1 MKIYRI
7 KIGHYLYVQS
17 ILISAEQPHI
27 SCVITPDKEEAG
39 IFEEDKAKIYCKE
52 LNNDEIKNSGLEITL
67 EEVIK
72 SDTRNNK

>member
-7 KIGHYLYVQS
+7 KIGNYLYVQS
-17 ILISAEQPHI
+17 ILISAEEPHV

-39 IFEEDKAKIYCKE
+39 IYEEDKAKIYCEE
-52 LNNDEIKNSGLEITL
+52 LNNDEIKNSGLEIIL

-72 SDTRNNK
+72 SE